1 MSPDTLNTLM
11 LLGVTILLTA
21 MTAVF
26 VFHEFSFVMLKQPQI
41 KRLEESPSRIDRL
54 VAKNARKLDHY
65 IAVDQLGIT
74 ITTIATGWV
83 GQPVVTSL
91 LRGPFEA
98 IGAFPGAV
106 PVISF
111 VSAFALI
118 TGAQM
123 LAGELMPKSIAL
135 RNVEKVAKLVVIPVE
150 FIARLFHP
158 VILALNGFGMF
169 TVRMFGFSTEGGG
182 HHAQALPAEELVLLI
197 QSSARAGTLN
207 VDPMLLRRA
216 LHFSDI
222 TAQDLIV
229 PRQDI
234 IALDLRMTIDE
245 LLQIAREH
253 GFTRY
258 PVYETTIDTVVGV
271 LNVKDLVQISANG
284 EVGYVPNWRR
294 WIRPLPTL
302 SEEATIEQVLAR
314 LSQDKQP
321 MILLIDEFGGTAGLL
336 TVADI
341 ADELTGGAEDI
352 QPLGNLRYLIKG
364 ETAVSTIESTLDI
377 TLGDDDRPFDSV
389 GGLVMDA
396 LGRIPAVG
404 DEVTVDG
411 STIRVAAMRGRR
423 VTEVRLTLPEPYSPD
438 S

>member
-1 MSPDTLNTLM
+1 MSPETLNTLM
-11 LLGVTILLTA
+11 LLGVTVLLTA

-26 VFHEFSFVMLKQPQI
+26 VFHEFAFVMLKQPQI
-41 KRLEESPSRIDRL
+41 KRFEASSSKVDRL
-54 VAKNARKLDHY
+54 VAKNAMMLDHY

-83 GQPVVTSL
+83 GQPVITSL
-91 LRGPFEA
+91 MRGPFEA

-135 RNVEKVAKLVVIPVE
+135 RNAEKVARLVVVPVE
-150 FIARLFHP
+150 IVARVFHP
-158 VILALNGFGMF
+158 VIVALNGFGMF
-169 TVRMFGFSTEGGG
+169 TVRLFGFSTEGGG
-182 HHAQALPAEELVLLI
+182 HHSQALPAEELVMLI
-197 QSSARAGTLN
+197 QSSARAGTIN
-207 VDPMLLRRA
+207 ADPMLLRRA

-234 IALDLRMTIDE
+234 VALDLRMTIDE
-245 LLQIAREH
+245 LLQAAREH

-271 LNVKDLVQISANG
+271 LNVKDLVQLHANG

-302 SEEATIEQVLAR
+302 SEEATIEQVLTR

-352 QPLGNLRYLIKG
+352 QPLGDRRFLVKG
-364 ETAVSTIESTLDI
+364 ETAVTTIESTLDI
-377 TLGDDDRPFDSV
+377 TLGDEDRPFESI
-389 GGLVMDA
+389 GGLMMDV

-411 STIRVAAMRGRR
+411 CTIRVAAMRGRR
-423 VTEVRLTLPEPYSPD
+423 VTEVRLVLPEPFTLD
-438 S
+438 G